1 MFGEGGYGTPYIDCD
16 CSLEGPFTIV
26 YGHHMDD
33 GSVFADFASFS
44 DESYAR
50 EHQMINLY
58 TRADNQRHELRV
70 AAIDVVNASYE
81 TLQTGSKTRGSL
93 PTTSQHVWL
102 KAMLFSSDKPTSTTC
117 TPSQLVL
124 TRPGTPARLC
134 MPNQLPWA
142 PANTRAKIGG

>member
-81 TLQTGSKTRGSL
+81 TLQTEFEDEG
-93 PTTSQHVWL
+93 
-102 KAMLFSSDKPTSTTC
+102 
-117 TPSQLVL
+117 
-124 TRPGTPARLC
+124 
-134 MPNQLPWA
+134 
-142 PANTRAKIGG
+142 